1 MLRSLLTTLH
11 SSHLEANPLMSR
23 TISLILQ
30 WRLLVVIGGA
40 CVLAGCA
47 NMVETRAIT
56 AFSKAIQ
63 EQDAAKVKDVASDR
77 FEQKALRLSE
87 SIDDFAVLRLPKGE
101 ITIVNTEDVSPNEK
115 RVTVEVGEKKQRI
128 KYRLLRE
135 AESGKWVVDDVHI
148 RQTKGNLVS
157 TKSVSELMDLITTVR
172 EFLTAWDSG
181 VTSNM
186 TALSTPELG
195 QILKD
200 LPREYVA
207 KLAQQ
212 TMGDRANEVKIRPE
226 AQIDDD
232 AAVVRLP
239 RKSGQMLISF
249 RKTDGQWLIHDI
261 AVESRGDQEQ
271 HPSIPSVRQL
281 ATALRSVA
289 TFLNAYQV
297 SDKEKLKTVCRPT
310 FFTGCIEPSDLSI
323 VKLLSAEQAAVADYQ
338 IKLESG
344 LVDFVVTGPE
354 DVIKL
359 SLVRVDGEDSQA
371 PIQYLIDEVSLYDL
385 ADKQEKRLSA
395 MFMSHGLTEV
405 FAEALS
411 QRKLDLLLLL
421 SSSDFKR
428 RVWSRIDERAL
439 MQLPMQEVEAA
450 QPHVLSTV
458 FMGAVTEITVRQG
471 SRAVTY
477 VMHDRGGKLYVDDV
491 MLPTVGRP
499 NSLKLTLDVMIS
511 AQKFATALAEQNLKG
526 LQRSS
531 SKELNRSVWHV
542 AEHVPSLGL
551 NLLQNIGMPLI
562 TMEVDDEKAV
572 VGLGDDRFGAKLL
585 MVKEGEQFV
594 VDDVLLISG
603 LEAKQRV
610 AMRDAMRLELSRFRG
625 KSRTSSKPTAEETS
639 EPIAPA
645 TGE

>member
-1 MLRSLLTTLH
+1 M
-11 SSHLEANPLMSR
+11 PR
-23 TISLILQ
+23 TISLISH
-30 WRLLVVIGGA
+30 WRLLVVIGCA

-56 AFSKAIQ
+56 AFTQALQ

-101 ITIVNTEDVSPNEK
+101 IKIVSTEDVSANEK
-115 RVTVEVGEKKQRI
+115 RVTVEVGESKQRI

-135 AESGKWVVDDVHI
+135 AESRKWVVDDVHI
-148 RQTKGNLVS
+148 RQKKGNLTS

-195 QILKD
+195 EILKA

-207 KLAQQ
+207 KLAKQ
-212 TMGDRANEVKIRPE
+212 TIGDRAGEAKIRPE
-226 AQIDDD
+226 AQIDDE

-261 AVESRGDQEQ
+261 AVESRGENKNT
-271 HPSIPSVRQL
+271 PSIPSVRQL
-281 ATALRSVA
+281 ATALRSVS
-289 TFLNAYQV
+289 TFLDAYQT
-297 SDKEKLKTVCRPT
+297 SDKEKLKTVCKPA
-310 FFTGCIEPSDLSI
+310 FFNGCIEPSDLSI
-323 VKLLSAEQAAVADYQ
+323 VKLLNAEQAAAADYQ

-354 DVIKL
+354 EVMKL
-359 SLVRVDGEDSQA
+359 SLVRVDGEDSKT
-371 PIQYLIDEVSLYDL
+371 PIRYLVDEVTLYDL
-385 ADKQEKRLSA
+385 GDKQEKRLSA
-395 MFMSHGLTEV
+395 LFMSHGLTQV

-411 QRKLDLLLLL
+411 QRRLDLLLLL

-439 MQLPMQEVEAA
+439 SQLPMQEVEAV

-471 SRAVTY
+471 SRAITY
-477 VMHDRGGKLYVDDV
+477 VMHDRGGKLFVDDV

-499 NSLKLTLDVMIS
+499 NSLKQTLDVMIS
-511 AQKFATALAEQNLKG
+511 AQNFANALAEQNLKG

-531 SKELNRSVWHV
+531 SRELNRSVWHV
-542 AEHVPSLGL
+542 TEHVPSIGL
-551 NLLQNIGMPLI
+551 NPLQNIGRPLV
-562 TMEVDDEKAV
+562 TMEVDDDKAV

-610 AMRDAMRLELSRFRG
+610 AMRETMRLELSRFRG
-625 KSRTSSKPTAEETS
+625 KARTSSKPTVEATANVVEPAVS
-639 EPIAPA
+639 E
-645 TGE
+645 

>member
-1 MLRSLLTTLH
+1 ML
-11 SSHLEANPLMSR
+11 P
-23 TISLILQ
+23 TISLTSY
-30 WRLLVVIGGA
+30 WRPLVVIGCA

-56 AFSKAIQ
+56 AFTQALQ

-101 ITIVNTEDVSPNEK
+101 IKIVSTEDVSDNEK
-115 RVTVEVGEKKQRI
+115 RVTVEVGESKQRI

-135 AESGKWVVDDVHI
+135 AESRKWVVDDVHI
-148 RQTKGNLVS
+148 RQKKGNLVS

-186 TALSTPELG
+186 AALSTPELSG
-195 QILKD
+195 ILKA

-207 KLAQQ
+207 KLAKQ
-212 TMGDRANEVKIRPE
+212 TIGDRAHEAKIRPE

-239 RKSGQMLISF
+239 RKSGMLLISF
-249 RKTDGQWLIHDI
+249 HKTDGQWLIHDI
-261 AVESRGDQEQ
+261 AVESRGEKEDA
-271 HPSIPSVRQL
+271 PSIPSVRQL
-281 ATALRSVA
+281 ATAMRSIS
-289 TFLNAYQV
+289 TFLDAYQR
-297 SDKEKLKTVCRPT
+297 SDKETLKTVCKPA
-310 FFTGCIEPSDLSI
+310 FFNGCIEPSDLSI
-323 VKLLSAEQAAVADYQ
+323 VKLLNAQQAAVADYQ

-354 DVIKL
+354 DVMKL
-359 SLVRVDGEDSQA
+359 SLVRVDGEDSKT
-371 PIQYLIDEVSLYDL
+371 PIQYLVDEVSLYGLD
-385 ADKQEKRLSA
+385 DRQEKRLSSL
-395 MFMSHGLTEV
+395 FMSHGLTEV
-405 FAEALS
+405 FADALA

-421 SSSDFKR
+421 SSADFKR
-428 RVWSRIDERAL
+428 RVWNRIDERAL
-439 MQLPMQEVEAA
+439 MQLPMHEVEAA

-471 SRAVTY
+471 SRAITY
-477 VMHDRGGKLYVDDV
+477 VLSDRGGKLFVDDV

-499 NSLKLTLDVMIS
+499 NSLKQTLDVMIS
-511 AQKFATALAEQNLKG
+511 AQKFANALAEQDLKS
-526 LQRSS
+526 LQRASS
-531 SKELNRSVWHV
+531 RELNRSVWHIS
-542 AEHVPSLGL
+542 ERVPSIGL
-551 NLLQNIGMPLI
+551 NPLQNIGRPLV
-562 TMEVDDEKAV
+562 TMDVTEEKAI

-594 VDDVLLISG
+594 VDEVLLISG
-603 LEAKQRV
+603 VEAKQRV

-625 KSRTSSKPTAEETS
+625 NARSSSKPAVEETTEVERQTTEDS
-639 EPIAPA
+639 QDE
-645 TGE
+645 